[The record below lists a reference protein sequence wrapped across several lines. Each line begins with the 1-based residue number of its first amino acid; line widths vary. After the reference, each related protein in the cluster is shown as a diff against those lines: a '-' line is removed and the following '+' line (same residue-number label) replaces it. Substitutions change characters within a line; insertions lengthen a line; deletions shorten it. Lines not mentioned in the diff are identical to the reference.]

1 MSGFLSGKDEFNRAR
16 ILEGTIK
23 VFRKEGIGF
32 TMNDLSHELGMS
44 KKTIYTVF
52 RDKESLLYTMVDY
65 FFDSVK
71 KDENEILQ
79 RADLPTQEKLRQVLG
94 VMPVS
99 YSDIDFGSI
108 YSLSNKYPRVTSHL
122 RDRLETDWETTL
134 SLVDQGVAE
143 GVFRPVNKIVFQ
155 LTFEAAIERFLSD
168 DTLKKNHIH
177 YKDALD
183 ELTNLLIGGI
193 LK

>member
-1 MSGFLSGKDEFNRAR
+1 MSGFLSGKDEYNKAR
-16 ILEGTIK
+16 ILEGTIR
-23 VFRKEGIGF
+23 VFRKKGIGF
-32 TMNDLSHELGMS
+32 TMNDLSKELGMS

-79 RADLPTQEKLRQVLG
+79 KADLSTEEKLRQVLG

-108 YSLSNKYPRVTSHL
+108 YALQDKYPRVTGHL
-122 RDRLETDWETTL
+122 RKRLESDWETTL
-134 SLVDQGVAE
+134 SLVDQGVEE
-143 GVFRPVNKIVFQ
+143 GIFRPVNKVVFQ
-155 LTFEAAIERFLSD
+155 LTFEASVERFLSD
-168 DTLKKNHIH
+168 DTLRKNHIH
-177 YKDALD
+177 YKYALD
-183 ELTNLLIGGI
+183 ELTSLMIGGI